1 MKSRMFFLFFSTN
14 WRNFSFNFLPKTID
28 FKVFGFLDLS
38 IIPFFLNQKNRQ
50 MKKHDYTIRIAFQM
64 FLSIAAFFILMKL
77 FGLEHIT
84 ELRFL
89 NIVIVAFFSNRL
101 AKLYVIDDDHIEYLH
116 GLRSIFMA
124 NVLNVAMS
132 VAALV
137 FYIYFI
143 EHDFLKNFANGIII
157 GGETSVAKVGVGLF
171 MEGIAGSAIIS
182 FATMQYWKDVRRTTK
197 NIDLNEV

>member
-1 MKSRMFFLFFSTN
+1 
-14 WRNFSFNFLPKTID
+14 
-28 FKVFGFLDLS
+28 
-38 IIPFFLNQKNRQ
+38 

-64 FLSIAAFFILMKL
+64 FLSIAAFFVLMKL

-89 NIVIVAFFSNRL
+89 NILIVAFFSSRL
-101 AKLYVIDDDHIEYLH
+101 AKMYVIDEDRLDYLH

-124 NVLNVAMS
+124 NALNVVMS

-143 EHDFLKNFANGIII
+143 DRDFLVHFANGIII

-171 MEGIAGSAIIS
+171 MEGIAGSAVIS
-182 FATMQYWKDVRRTTK
+182 FTTMQYWKDVRRSTK
-197 NIDLNEV
+197 NIDLKEV